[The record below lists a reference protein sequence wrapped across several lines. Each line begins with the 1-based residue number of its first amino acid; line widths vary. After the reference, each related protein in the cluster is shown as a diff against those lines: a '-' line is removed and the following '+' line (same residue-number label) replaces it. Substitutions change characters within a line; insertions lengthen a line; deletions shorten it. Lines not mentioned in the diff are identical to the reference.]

1 LENFGNFVV
10 ILFLNPIFEVV
21 ECLEQV
27 SILFG
32 F

>member
-1 LENFGNFVV
+1 MEIVAALFGNP
-10 ILFLNPIFEVV
+10 ILEIV

-32 F
+32 FKVT